1 MSRRLIGHM
10 AWSVTERLL
19 RRDTMRRFQILQRSD
34 FFSAEQLYALQ
45 NQKLRKLLR
54 LANAHCAYYTDLFNR
69 AGLNLN
75 DPLVGFKDL
84 PNLPLLSRQDITD
97 HLDAMTW
104 FDAPNG
110 GAIPHT
116 TGGSSGEPL
125 KFYIDRARQAAD
137 WAARWRARGWWGLRP
152 GDPEIILWG
161 APAEESAVD
170 HVRRWRDAML
180 NQYTLNAFNMSQATM
195 DQYIDQFRAIQP
207 VCVYGYA
214 SSLALLARQAIDRGV
229 SLSSYR
235 LRAVFTT
242 GEVLLDHDRETIES
256 AFDAPVVIE
265 YGCRDGGLLAYG
277 CPSGELHVPQEN
289 VIVELLDADGKR
301 VAPGEVGEVVVTYL
315 EMLAMP
321 LIRYR
326 TGDLARQP
334 ANANARAACACGRA
348 SMTLTEVQGRQTDQI
363 VAKDGNGV
371 KRMHALSLIYVL
383 REVDGLQ
390 QFRITQP
397 CLERLEVDL
406 VADDRVTPDVER
418 AIELGLRQRM
428 GDDVTIALRRRDC
441 IPPIASGKH
450 ACVISHVEI

>member
-1 MSRRLIGHM
+1 MNRRLVGKA

-34 FFSAEQLYALQ
+34 FFLAEQLYALQ

-54 LANAHCAYYTDLFNR
+54 VAGAHCPYYAERFR
-69 AGLNLN
+69 EVGLHLD
-75 DPLVGFKDL
+75 DPLVGLKDL
-84 PNLPLLSRQDITD
+84 PKLPLLSRQDITD

-110 GAIPHT
+110 GVIPHT

-137 WAARWRARGWWGLRP
+137 WAARWRARGWWGVQP

-161 APAEESAVD
+161 APARPNTVD

-180 NQYTLNAFNMSQATM
+180 NQHLLNAFDMSSATM
-195 DQYIDQFRAIQP
+195 DQYIEQLRAIQP

-214 SSLALLARQAIDRGV
+214 SSLALLARHVIDRGV
-229 SLSSYR
+229 SLGSYR

-242 GEVLLDHDRETIES
+242 GEVLLDHDREAIEV
-256 AFDAPVVIE
+256 AFNAPVVIE

-277 CPSGELHVPQEN
+277 CPAGELHVPQEN
-289 VIVELLDADGKR
+289 AIVELLDADGHA
-301 VAPGEVGEVVVTYL
+301 VVPGEVGEVVVTYL
-315 EMLAMP
+315 ELFAMP

-334 ANANARAACACGRA
+334 ADANIRATCACGRA
-348 SMTLTEVQGRQTDQI
+348 SMTLTEVKGRKTDQI
-363 VAKDGNGV
+363 VTRDGDRI

-383 REVDGLQ
+383 REIDGLR

-406 VADDRVTPDVER
+406 VADDRVTPEVER
-418 AIELGLRQRM
+418 SIKKGLRQRM
-428 GDDVTIALRRRDC
+428 GEDVTINLRRRDR